1 MGSSK
6 PEPQEIKLEAPEQ
19 KIFQSFVPPED
30 FEYLN
35 DLVKKYEGR
44 SKELDK
50 YLGATRQ
57 IDKER
62 EARTAASY
70 FSSLPGKEL
79 DYTSGLGR
87 SINALN
93 DVNYFRQDLKPGK
106 RKVGR
111 FAGERQADQYKPVK
125 EKETAPAVR
134 DIAAQF
140 ANRRADEAKFT
151 RPEET
156 AQFVTPEIVASET
169 TDETTP
175 DPYTEGKWGSQW
187 GGGSYSTEE
196 LRKRFGLAYDKGL
209 ERRAEKRK
217 GVGTTGLY
225 NEKGDI
231 WSKSSTGEDI
241 YLGRIDNDN
250 LYENKELLAAHARQ
264 ADPREQKHS
273 ETDKRLS
280 SIGDR
285 AGAIWNLVNY
295 TA

>member
-70 FSSLPGKEL
+70 FSSLPSKEL
-79 DYTSGLGR
+79 DYTSGLGQ

-93 DVNYFRQDLKPGK
+93 NIDYFRQDLKPGK
-106 RKVGR
+106 QKVNR

-231 WSKSSTGEDI
+231 WGKSSAGEDV

-250 LYENKELLAAHARQ
+250 LYENKELLAGHSRQ

-285 AGAIWNLVNY
+285 AGAIWNLWDY

>member
-70 FSSLPGKEL
+70 FSSLPSKEL
-79 DYTSGLGR
+79 DYTSGLGQ

-93 DVNYFRQDLKPGK
+93 NIDYFRQDLKPGK
-106 RKVGR
+106 QKVNR

-140 ANRRADEAKFT
+140 ANRRADEAGFT

-156 AQFVTPEIVASET
+156 AQFATPEIVAPET
-169 TDETTP
+169 TDETTS

-187 GGGSYSTEE
+187 GKGSYSPEE
-196 LRKRFGLAYDKGL
+196 IRERFGLAYDIGL

>member
-1 MGSSK
+1 MGSSRS
-6 PEPQEIKLEAPEQ
+6 EPQEIKLEAPEQ

-30 FEYLN
+30 FEYLD

-79 DYTSGLGR
+79 DYTSGLGQ

-111 FAGERQADQYKPVK
+111 FAGERQADQYKPIK
-125 EKETAPAVR
+125 EKEKASAVR

-140 ANRRADEAKFT
+140 ANRRADEAGFT

-156 AQFVTPEIVASET
+156 AQFATPEIVAPET
-169 TDETTP
+169 TDETTS
-175 DPYTEGKWGSQW
+175 DLYTEGKWGSQW
-187 GGGSYSTEE
+187 GKGSYSPEE
-196 LRKRFGLAYDKGL
+196 IRERFGLAYDKGL

-241 YLGRIDNDN
+241 YLGRIDNNN